1 MVARHVKLWERGA
14 ERYGLLGVLRG
25 AQIFF
30 FFPQYIF
37 FLTRVMD
44 LAEKEGLL
52 VIKFPAL

>member
-30 FFPQYIF
+30 F
-37 FLTRVMD
+37 LTRVID

-52 VIKFPAL
+52 VIKFTAL

>member
-1 MVARHVKLWERGA
+1 MVARHVKIWERGA

-30 FFPQYIF
+30 FSQYVF

-52 VIKFPAL
+52 VIKFTAL

>member
-25 AQIFF
+25 AQIYIFF
-30 FFPQYIF
+30 SQYVF

>member
-30 FFPQYIF
+30 FFRSIF

-52 VIKFPAL
+52 VIKFTAL

>member
-30 FFPQYIF
+30 FRSIFF

-52 VIKFPAL
+52 VIKFTAL

>member
-1 MVARHVKLWERGA
+1 MVARHVKLWERRA

-30 FFPQYIF
+30 FSAVYF
-37 FLTRVMD
+37 FLTRVID

-52 VIKFPAL
+52 VIKFTAL

>member
-25 AQIFF
+25 AQIYIFF
-30 FFPQYIF
+30 SQYVF

-52 VIKFPAL
+52 VIKFTAL